1 MKILVT
7 GANGFL
13 GQHVCVYLK
22 QRGFNVMATSRG
34 ESRIPSHFN
43 IQYFSC
49 ELTDKI
55 AVEKLVSETKPDV
68 IIHAAAMSK
77 PDECELNKEK
87 CLLHNV
93 TATKYLINAFEKM
106 TGPDS
111 HFIFTST
118 DFVFGENGPHSEED
132 IPAPINFYGE
142 SKLRAEKL
150 FSETSCL
157 NTIVRPVFIYGEV
170 WDGLRLSYLQ
180 QVKNSLEQSKPI
192 KAVSDQRRT
201 PTYVYDVCK
210 GIEEIIIK
218 KKTGIYHLAGKDILS
233 PYQMAATIADYFQLD
248 ESLIE
253 EVTLNS
259 FFEAAKRPLRSGLK
273 IEKAT
278 ADLNYQPVSF
288 KEGIKLAFSK

>member
-1 MKILVT
+1 MKVLIT

-13 GQHVCVYLK
+13 GQHACVYLK
-22 QRGFNVMATSRG
+22 QQGFDVIATSRG
-34 ESRIPSHFN
+34 ESRIPSYFN
-43 IQYFSC
+43 IEYFSC
-49 ELTDKI
+49 ELTDKT

-93 TATKYLINAFEKM
+93 TATKYLIEAFEKSA
-106 TGPDS
+106 GADP

-118 DFVFGENGPHSEED
+118 DFVFGGNGPHSEED
-132 IPAPINFYGE
+132 IPAPLNFYGE
-142 SKLRAEKL
+142 SKLRAEQL
-150 FSETSCL
+150 FAETSLL

-170 WDGLRLSYLQ
+170 WNGLRLSYLQ
-180 QVKNSLEQSKPI
+180 QVKHSLEQNKPI

-210 GIEEIIIK
+210 GIEQIIIK
-218 KKTGIYHLAGKDILS
+218 KKAGIYHFAGKDVLS
-233 PYQMAATIADYFQLD
+233 PYQMAMSIADYFQLD
-248 ESLIE
+248 KSLVE
-253 EVTLNS
+253 EVTLTS

-273 IEKAT
+273 IEKAR
-278 ADLNYQPVSF
+278 AVLNYEPVSF
-288 KEGIKLAFSK
+288 EEGIKLTFTK